1 MTLANIT
8 ENPSGES
15 RYSLSFYPLQQ
26 KIGLAFSIRDKRTDA
41 EILKTGGISFPDLAG
56 ILEIPDVRV
65 EGKVGENRVKSG
77 ARSDALDHFHIL
89 LDMVQEL
96 RENTGI
102 VRKCRK
108 QVCSED
114 VFYDKS
120 KTRTLFSRPFDG
132 LLTEVDSAIG
142 CDA

>member
-1 MTLANIT
+1 MTLADIT
-8 ENPSGES
+8 ENPSEES

-26 KIGLAFSIRDKRTDA
+26 KVSFAFSIRDKRTDA
-41 EILKTGGISFPDLAG
+41 ESLKTGGISFPDLAG

-65 EGKVGENRVKSG
+65 EGKVGDNRVKSG

-96 RENTGI
+96 RANNGI

-108 QVCSED
+108 QGCSEE

-120 KTRTLFSRPFDG
+120 KTRTVFSRPFDA
-132 LLTEVDSAIG
+132 LLTEVDCAIG
-142 CDA
+142 CGA